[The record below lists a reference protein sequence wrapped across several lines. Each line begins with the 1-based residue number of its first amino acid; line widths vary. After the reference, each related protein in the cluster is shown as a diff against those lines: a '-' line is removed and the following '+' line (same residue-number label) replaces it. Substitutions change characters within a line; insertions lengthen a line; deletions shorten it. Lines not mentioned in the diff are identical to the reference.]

1 MVKKQRSM
9 TRKQLRAAATVLLE
23 RGVTTGRG
31 PINALA
37 RRLGNSPNTVHN
49 WLSGRVEP
57 VPEWAEHSI
66 GMMFEI
72 ADLRDRV
79 AELEKELAW
88 PSWKRN

>member
-1 MVKKQRSM
+1 MVIKQRRM
-9 TRKQLRAAATVLLE
+9 TKKQLRANATTLWE
-23 RGVTTGRG
+23 RGVIQGRG

-37 RRLGNSPNTVHN
+37 RSLGKQPGTVHN
-49 WLSGRVEP
+49 WLSGRIEP
-57 VPEWAEHSI
+57 VPDWVICSVDR
-66 GMMFEI
+66 MFEI